1 MAKCEICGT
10 KIGGMLGAIQANKDF
25 YDRAKA
31 VELIL
36 PENLCVQCAEDKVG
50 NAEYHYSR
58 EKNKK
63 NDEELKQKL
72 DSIFISPMPVPDN
85 MQDCGLITGYSILGT
100 GPLTT
105 FVSSWTDFFGEES
118 KAYHSK
124 IKESE
129 NFAIM
134 RMKLEAIKMSCSSVY
149 NIRINIQEATS
160 GHGMIM
166 VSVSGAAAKNK

>member
-10 KIGGMLGAIQANKDF
+10 KIGGILGVIQADKD
-25 YDRAKA
+25 YYERAKSL
-31 VELIL
+31 ELIL
-36 PENLCVQCAEDKVG
+36 PENLCVQCAEGKLI
-50 NAEYHYSR
+50 NAEHNYKI
-58 EKNKK
+58 EKKK
-63 NDEELKQKL
+63 KEDEELKQKL
-72 DSIFISPMPVPDN
+72 DSMFISPMPVPNN
-85 MQDCGLITGYSILGT
+85 MQDCGLVTGYSILGT

-129 NFAIM
+129 NFAII
-134 RMKLEAIKMSCSSVY
+134 RMKIEALKMSCSSIY
-149 NIRINIQEATS
+149 NVRINIQEATS

-166 VSVSGAAAKNK
+166 VSVSGAAARNK